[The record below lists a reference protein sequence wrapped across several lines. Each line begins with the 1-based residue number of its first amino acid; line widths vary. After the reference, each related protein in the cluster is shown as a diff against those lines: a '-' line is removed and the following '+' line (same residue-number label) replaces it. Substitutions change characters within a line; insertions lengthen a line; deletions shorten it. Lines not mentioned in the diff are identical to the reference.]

1 MENIKIRRANDKDIE
16 SILELLYELERPV
29 PKNTSEKRLFKNKI
43 SQYITDKDK
52 LILIAEQNSK
62 IVGIVSVLLLP
73 RLNRTMLEMYIPELI
88 VSKDHRKTG
97 IGRLLIDSCIVLA
110 KKKKCFR
117 IRLESG
123 YKRKD
128 AHKFYNV
135 LEFEQSALT
144 FIKNLS

>member
-1 MENIKIRRANDKDIE
+1 MENIKIRCANAKDIE
-16 SILELLYELERPV
+16 SILGLLNELERPV
-29 PKNTSEKRLFKNKI
+29 PKNTSEKRVFKNKI

-62 IVGIVSVLLLP
+62 IIGIVSILLLP
-73 RLNRTMLEMYIPELI
+73 RLNRTMFEMYIPELI

-110 KKKKCFR
+110 KKEKCFR

-123 YKRKD
+123 HKRKN

-144 FIKNLS
+144 FTKNVS